1 MPDLD
6 FWWRGLFIGF
16 AIAAPVGPIGLL
28 CIQRT
33 LNDGLPSGLIS
44 GLGAATADA
53 LYGCVAAF
61 GITLI
66 SSFLVSQSNWLRLI
80 GGFFLCYMGI
90 NIWRS
95 QPATEA
101 AQGQR
106 GNLLTAYLSTL
117 ALTITNPI
125 TILYYVGIFVALGL
139 AKDGADFRSAVILV
153 TGVFIGSAAWWLTL
167 SGGVALLRKHITPA
181 LLSWVNRLSGVAIC
195 VFGVALLISLFW
207 GNNAAPQN

>member
-1 MPDLD
+1 MSDLD

-33 LNDGLPSGLIS
+33 LNDGLPNGLIS

-61 GITLI
+61 GLTLV
-66 SSFLVSQSNWLRLI
+66 SSFLVSQSNWLRLL
-80 GGFFLCYMGI
+80 GGLFLCYLGVR
-90 NIWRS
+90 IWFSR
-95 QPATEA
+95 PATQA

-106 GNLLTAYLSTL
+106 GNLLSAYLSTL
-117 ALTITNPI
+117 VLTITNPI
-125 TILYYVGIFVALGL
+125 TILYYVGIFVGLGL

-153 TGVFIGSAAWWLTL
+153 IGVFIGSAAWWLTL
-167 SGGVALLRKHITPA
+167 SGGVALLRNRITPA
-181 LLSWVNRLSGVAIC
+181 LLGWVNRLSGVAIC
-195 VFGVALLISLFW
+195 VFGLALLASLLW
-207 GNNAAPQN
+207 SNNVAQ

>member
-1 MPDLD
+1 MSELD

-33 LNDGLPSGLIS
+33 LNDGLRSGLIS

-61 GITLI
+61 GLTLI
-66 SSFLVSQSNWLRLI
+66 SSFLVSQSNWLRLL
-80 GGFFLCYMGI
+80 GGLFLCYLGVR
-90 NIWRS
+90 IWFSR
-95 QPATEA
+95 PATEA

-139 AKDGADFRSAVILV
+139 AKGGTDFRSAVILV
-153 TGVFIGSAAWWLTL
+153 VGVFIGSAAWWLTL
-167 SGGVALLRKHITPA
+167 SSGVALLSKRITPA
-181 LLSWVNRLSGVAIC
+181 LLGWVNRLSGVAIC
-195 VFGVALLISLFW
+195 IFGVALLVSLVW
-207 GNNAAPQN
+207 DKN